1 MPQLK
6 PLPKFILIAA
16 VIGGL
21 FYGVNYLATKGFLGS
36 SAEKMS
42 SVPERIDLPGS
53 APGLGAERVALPSN
67 SASPEPAANFT
78 ATVMTLPWNAT
89 MGLHYAN
96 GNVVTEP
103 GSLMAKRG
111 IKVKIERQD
120 DYAQMIS
127 ALAAFGKGVSKGG
140 AAPDTGAAFVIIMGD
155 GYPAF
160 YAGAQQALSKLG
172 LNAQAVAAFGYSRGE
187 DKCMMPADVK
197 TDPQKARGALI
208 GAVLRDGDWNICVK
222 WASDNAIPINPDE
235 KTFDPSALNFVSV
248 TSFTEADEKLIAGY
262 CEDRPVVNNG
272 KRTGEKRRVCQN
284 GTATWTPGD
293 VKIAKQKGGIVSIAS
308 TKEYVWQMPA
318 IVIGVKEWMEKN
330 PVWTEQFIA
339 AALEGGET
347 VRTNDAA
354 LLKAAGISAKV
365 YKEETAEYWAKYYK
379 GVTERDKLGLDIH
392 LGGSAAIGLG
402 DNAFLFGLNG
412 NDNLYKRVYTV
423 FGNIA
428 KTYYPEVMP
437 KVLPYESAVTTRY
450 LESLLAKAGKTSQA
464 SQPSYSDAQT
474 TGAFAKRAWSIE
486 FEPGQANFTAQTTAT
501 LEDLLNQISVSGLPV
516 QINGH
521 TDNIGNSQGNLQL
534 AKRRAEAVKQWIEA
548 NAPSTFP
555 QDRIRTRA
563 YGDAQPIASNA
574 SAEGRA
580 KNRRVEII
588 LLNTR

>member
-1 MPQLK
+1 MPPLK

-16 VIGGL
+16 AVGGL
-21 FYGVNYLATKGFLGS
+21 FYGVNYLAAKGFLGS
-36 SAEKMS
+36 SAEKTS

-53 APGLGAERVALPSN
+53 APTLGAERVALPSN
-67 SASPEPAANFT
+67 NVALEPPANFT

-96 GNVVTEP
+96 GNVATEP
-103 GSLMAKRG
+103 GSLMARRG
-111 IKVKIERQD
+111 IKLKIERQD

-127 ALAAFGKGVSKGG
+127 ALAAFGKGISKDGG
-140 AAPDTGAAFVIIMGD
+140 APNIGAAFVIIMGD

-160 YAGAQQALSKLG
+160 YASAQEALSTVG

-187 DKCMMPADVK
+187 DKCMLPSNVK

-208 GAVLRDGDWNICVK
+208 GAVLRDGDWNLCVK

-235 KTFDPSALNFVSV
+235 KTYDPSAMNFIAV
-248 TSFTEADEKLIAGY
+248 TSFAEADEKLIAGY
-262 CEDRPVVNNG
+262 CEDRPVVDKG

-293 VKIAKQKGGIVSIAS
+293 VKVAKLKGGVVSIAS
-308 TKEYVWQMPA
+308 TKEYAWQMPA

-330 PVWTEQFIA
+330 PLWTEQFIA
-339 AALEGGET
+339 AALEGGEV

-354 LLKAAGISAKV
+354 LHQAAGTSAKV
-365 YKEETAEYWAKYYK
+365 YKEETAEYWAKYYR
-379 GVTERDKLGLDIH
+379 GTTERDKQGLDIH

-412 NDNLYKRVYTV
+412 NDNLFKRVYTV

-437 KVLPYESAVTTRY
+437 KVLPYEQAVTTRY
-450 LESLLAKAGKTSQA
+450 LESLLAKAGKVTPA
-464 SQPSYSDAQT
+464 SQPSFSDTQAAGT
-474 TGAFAKRAWSIE
+474 FAKRSWSIE
-486 FEPGQANFTAQTTAT
+486 FETGQATFTAQTTTT

-534 AKRRAEAVKQWIEA
+534 AKRRAEAVKLWIET

-555 QDRIRTRA
+555 QNRIRTRA
-563 YGDAQPIASNA
+563 YGDAQPIASNVT
-574 SAEGRA
+574 AEGRA
-580 KNRRVEII
+580 KNRRVEIV